1 MGLFKRKSKY
11 SASEKV
17 LARIKGK
24 PIRYVSERDE
34 NSVETIIGKHG
45 FIDYDKETFTV
56 RCDGAIVFSC
66 PVNTVEVYELI
77 SLGGA
82 RISGVYN
89 GIPRTVTVFFTLF
102 NK

>member
-1 MGLFKRKSKY
+1 MGLFKHKSKY

-45 FIDYDKETFTV
+45 YIDYDKENFIV
-56 RCDGAIVFSC
+56 MCDGVTVFSC

-82 RISGVYN
+82 RISGVCD

>member
-17 LARIKGK
+17 LSRIKGK

-45 FIDYDKETFTV
+45 LIDYDKETFNI
-56 RCDGAIVFSC
+56 RCDGVIVFSC

-82 RISGVYN
+82 RISGVCN